1 MKTEMLAMILAGGRG
16 TRLREL
22 TEKAAK
28 PAVHFGGK
36 YRIIDFPL
44 SNCANSKIR
53 YVGVL
58 TQYESIVLNS
68 YVSQASF
75 WGLDGRDRGTFV
87 LNPREKVSGFSLYM
101 GTADA
106 IYQNIDF
113 MDQYDP
119 KYVLIL
125 SGDHIY
131 KMDYD
136 HMLDFHKQ
144 NNADLTIAG
153 LTVTLEEAS
162 RFGIMNTNKDYS
174 IYEFE
179 EKPPVPKNNLASMGI
194 YIFNYDVLKKA
205 LIEDAPREDSAHDFG
220 KNIIPNLLNEGK
232 RLFAYPFEGY
242 WKDVGTIESLW
253 QAHMDLLAQG
263 DPLQLDEE
271 SWKIYTEDIP
281 TTPQFIGE
289 NACLKGSSINQG
301 CVIDGTV
308 INSVLFRDVVVEKG
322 AEIINSVVMPESVVK
337 RGAKIKNCIVG
348 EKQLILENEVI
359 GSDDKIEL
367 FTSREVK

>member
-1 MKTEMLAMILAGGRG
+1 
-16 TRLREL
+16 
-22 TEKAAK
+22 
-28 PAVHFGGK
+28 
-36 YRIIDFPL
+36 
-44 SNCANSKIR
+44 
-53 YVGVL
+53 
-58 TQYESIVLNS
+58 
-68 YVSQASF
+68 
-75 WGLDGRDRGTFV
+75 
-87 LNPREKVSGFSLYM
+87 M

-113 MDQYDP
+113 IDQYEP
-119 KYVLIL
+119 EYVLIL

-194 YIFNYDVLKKA
+194 YIFNYDVLRKA
-205 LIEDAPREDSAHDFG
+205 LIEDAMQDSSHDFG

-232 RLFAYPFEGY
+232 RLFAYPFAGY
-242 WKDVGTIESLW
+242 WKDVGTIDSLW

-263 DPLQLDEE
+263 DPLKLDDEN
-271 SWKIYTEDIP
+271 WKIYTEDIP
-281 TTPQFIGE
+281 TTPQFIGP
-289 NACLKGSSINQG
+289 NADLKGSSINQG
-301 CVIDGTV
+301 CIVDGTV

-322 AEIINSVVMPESVVK
+322 AEIINSVIMPESVVEK
-337 RGAKIKNCIVG
+337 GAKIKNCIVG

-359 GSDDKIEL
+359 GSDDRIEL